1 MLGKIEG
8 GRRMGWQRIR
18 WLYAITDSMDM
29 SLGKLQE
36 LVMDREAWHV
46 HGVAKSWTW
55 LSSWTDWLI
64 LLFTKVSFSSVQF
77 SHVQLPVTPWTT
89 ACQASLSI
97 TNSWS
102 LPKLMSIE
110 SVMASNHLILCRPLL
125 LLPSIF
131 HNISL
136 FKWVSS
142 SYQVAKIWEFQL
154 ENYKPTNHLKVSSAF
169 IWIANDLNMHS
180 MWSNHLI
187 LHHPL
192 FLLPSIFSSIRI
204 FSNEAVPCCL

>member
-1 MLGKIEG
+1 MYCCI
-8 GRRMGWQRIR
+8 WAPNPVQIP
-18 WLYAITDSMDM
+18 
-29 SLGKLQE
+29 Q
-36 LVMDREAWHV
+36 
-46 HGVAKSWTW
+46 
-55 LSSWTDWLI
+55 
-64 LLFTKVSFSSVQF
+64 FSSVQSVSYVWLF
-77 SHVQLPVTPWTT
+77 PTRWT
-89 ACQASLSI
+89 AARQASLSI

-180 MWSNHLI
+180 MWSNHLDI
-187 LHHPL
+187 KLVLVFQMLCRSCKIMSSLSTHCL
-192 FLLPSIFSSIRI
+192 RFMSFVWAVVYLLPQ
-204 FSNEAVPCCL
+204 L